1 MKNVDDPMSVKPT
14 RPELNPPSTASTRAS
29 GPSSAAGSPKPS
41 TAESVS
47 RDTVTF
53 TSNVD
58 AMQKLEEKLASIP
71 DIDDSHVANIKA
83 SIAEGS
89 YRIDTDKIVNS
100 LLSLEKDLS

>member
-58 AMQKLEEKLASIP
+58 AMQKLASIP